1 MAKRK
6 ATRKKKPESSRKK
19 TKKGVTRQKR
29 VKKTRSVSPSSS
41 KAAKKKAVKKKPSK
55 KKVAK
60 VLTSGKKAK
69 KRARARARAR
79 SKEPGLPL
87 KEVRARL
94 GLIAPQLTELS
105 WLDGIYIYG
114 EELLKEPRLQ
124 RINFIIVYRG
134 LRSASRLGAAEA
146 ELRMLI
152 TAVLPVEFNLSTGT
166 SVIGR
171 LLAEGNPAVQAHLG
185 YSEPIFD
192 RNN

>member
-29 VKKTRSVSPSSS
+29 VETTRSVSPSGS

-124 RINFIIVYRG
+124 RINFIIVYRS

>member
-29 VKKTRSVSPSSS
+29 VETTRSVSPSGS

>member
-6 ATRKKKPESSRKK
+6 ATRKKKPESSRKG
-19 TKKGVTRQKR
+19 TKKSATKQKR
-29 VKKTRSVSPSSS
+29 VKKTRSVPAASGT
-41 KAAKKKAVKKKPSK
+41 AAKKKVVNKKPSK
-55 KKVAK
+55 KQVAK
-60 VLTSGKKAK
+60 VRPPGKKAK
-69 KRARARARAR
+69 KKARVAR

-114 EELLKEPRLQ
+114 SELLKEPRLK

-134 LRSASRLGAAEA
+134 LRSASRLEAAEA

-152 TAVLPVEFNLSTGT
+152 TAVLPVEFNLSTGKP
-166 SVIGR
+166 VIGR

-185 YSEPIFD
+185 YSEPVFD
-192 RNN
+192 RDD

>member
-134 LRSASRLGAAEA
+134 LRSASRLDAAEA
-146 ELRMLI
+146 ELRMLV

-166 SVIGR
+166 PVIGR

>member
-6 ATRKKKPESSRKK
+6 ATRKKKLESSRKK
-19 TKKGVTRQKR
+19 TKKGVTKQKR
-29 VKKTRSVSPSSS
+29 AKKTRGVAPASGR
-41 KAAKKKAVKKKPSK
+41 AAKKKAVKKKPSK
-55 KKVAK
+55 KKVTK

-69 KRARARARAR
+69 KKARAR

-114 EELLKEPRLQ
+114 SELLKEPRLK

-134 LRSASRLGAAEA
+134 LRSASRLEAAEA

-166 SVIGR
+166 PVIGR
-171 LLAEGNPAVQAHLG
+171 LFAEGNPAVQAHLG
-185 YSEPIFD
+185 YAEPIFD
-192 RNN
+192 RDN

>member
-134 LRSASRLGAAEA
+134 LRSASRLDAAEA

>member
-29 VKKTRSVSPSSS
+29 VEKTRSVSPSSS

-134 LRSASRLGAAEA
+134 LRSASRLDAAEA

-166 SVIGR
+166 PVIGR

>member
-1 MAKRK
+1 M
-6 ATRKKKPESSRKK
+6 
-19 TKKGVTRQKR
+19 
-29 VKKTRSVSPSSS
+29 
-41 KAAKKKAVKKKPSK
+41 
-55 KKVAK
+55 
-60 VLTSGKKAK
+60 
-69 KRARARARAR
+69 
-79 SKEPGLPL
+79 PL

-166 SVIGR
+166 PVIGR

>member
-6 ATRKKKPESSRKK
+6 ATRKKKLESSRKK
-19 TKKGVTRQKR
+19 TKKGVTKQKR
-29 VKKTRSVSPSSS
+29 AKKTRSVAPASGR
-41 KAAKKKAVKKKPSK
+41 AAKKKAVKKKPSK

-69 KRARARARAR
+69 KKARAR

-114 EELLKEPRLQ
+114 SELLKEPRLK

-134 LRSASRLGAAEA
+134 LRSASRLEAAAA

-166 SVIGR
+166 PVIGR
-171 LLAEGNPAVQAHLG
+171 LFAEGNPAVKAHLG

-192 RNN
+192 RDN

>member
-1 MAKRK
+1 MVKRK

-29 VKKTRSVSPSSS
+29 VETTRSVSPSGS

-146 ELRMLI
+146 ELRMLV

-185 YSEPIFD
+185 HSGYDSFKW
-192 RNN
+192 

>member
-29 VKKTRSVSPSSS
+29 VETTRSVSPSGS

-166 SVIGR
+166 PVIGR

>member
-105 WLDGIYIYG
+105 WLDAIYIYG
-114 EELLKEPRLQ
+114 SELLKEPRLK

>member
-185 YSEPIFD
+185 YSEPVFD